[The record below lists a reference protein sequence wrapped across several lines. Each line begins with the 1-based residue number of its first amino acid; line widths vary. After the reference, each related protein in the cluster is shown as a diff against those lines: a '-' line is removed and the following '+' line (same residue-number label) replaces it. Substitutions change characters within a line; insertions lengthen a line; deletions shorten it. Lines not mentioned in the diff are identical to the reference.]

1 MEVNGECRL
10 CQGAMESRDHFFFS
24 CSYSKEVWC
33 SILQLCG
40 LSRRVRSWSEEL
52 AWAIMKLRGKALLS
66 IVMRLAWR
74 ASIYYIWRERN
85 RRMHGQIPD
94 NAAKIV
100 EQVKKDIRFRTISL
114 KNIVNDPVNCSICSN
129 WGLKFV

>member
-1 MEVNGECRL
+1 M
-10 CQGAMESRDHFFFS
+10 
-24 CSYSKEVWC
+24 
-33 SILQLCG
+33 
-40 LSRRVRSWSEEL
+40 SRRVRSWSEEL
-52 AWAIMKLRGKALLS
+52 AWAVKKLRGKALLS

-94 NAAKIV
+94 NTAKIV

-114 KNIVNDPVNCSICSN
+114 KNIVNDLVNCSICSN
-129 WGLKFV
+129 WGLSFA